1 MTDYFDIAV
10 TPIVLELQE
19 TKGSRARHLP
29 ETGTAPGTRH
39 DLDDTEI
46 QMLTSRD
53 SFYLASVSETGWPY
67 VQHRG
72 GEIGFIK
79 VIDDHTIGWSERR
92 GNRQYLGAGNITAD
106 GRVAAI
112 LVDYPSRT
120 RLKLFGR
127 ATYHSDPAPELLA
140 QLDAIDERV
149 DGAVTVEVL
158 ATDWNCPKYITPRFT
173 EDQIRTVTGGLEARI
188 VELEERNAELEA
200 SLVGRNAI

>member
-1 MTDYFDIAV
+1 MTEYFDIAV
-10 TPIVLELQE
+10 TPAVRDLQE
-19 TKGSRARHLP
+19 KKGSRALYDP
-29 ETGTAPGTRH
+29 ETGTDLGARH
-39 DLDDTEI
+39 QLDDMEI
-46 QMLTSRD
+46 EMITSRD

-72 GEIGFIK
+72 GNVGFIK
-79 VIDDHTIGWSERR
+79 VLDDHTIGWSERH
-92 GNRQYLGAGNITAD
+92 GNHQYLGAGNITAD

-140 QLDAIDERV
+140 VLGAEDERV

-173 EDQIRTVTGGLEARI
+173 EDQIRAVFDT
-188 VELEERNAELEA
+188 
-200 SLVGRNAI
+200 